1 MKVRINDL
9 IGGWM
14 KGSEWTQ
21 VKRGPMIEPGLK
33 VEGQGSKAR
42 RSGSC
47 SISGVT
53 GLGSEITGVGS
64 G

>member
-1 MKVRINDL
+1 
-9 IGGWM
+9 M